1 MCENGRGDRVGFHIL
16 GASADLY
23 SRADTER
30 QEGRAVREQTQHARA
45 GGQPEGQ
52 CADSDYARRLLRA
65 ATMGSATLTG
75 VVALLVTSVA
85 GATPAPAQ
93 LTVVSGPLKAKYAE
107 NLCQVTRSH
116 RGVPLVVT
124 VRYYRSAASAV
135 TLVITRVKANAPTR
149 DGKLASSKNYGTELA
164 AYVAGHPYE
173 YWYSGWTPPAFG
185 QPGRHR
191 GSGTLTAARSLES
204 GSINAQMAYNGSN
217 AHGFKRRV
225 HLKASWGQC
234 IVETVGAAKPARGDA
249 RL

>member
-1 MCENGRGDRVGFHIL
+1 V
-16 GASADLY
+16 
-23 SRADTER
+23 
-30 QEGRAVREQTQHARA
+30 
-45 GGQPEGQ
+45 QPEPEDQ
-52 CADSDYARRLLRA
+52 CADSGYARRLLRA
-65 ATMGSATLTG
+65 ATMGLATFSAAA
-75 VVALLVTSVA
+75 ALLLTSVA

-93 LTVVSGPLKAKYAE
+93 LTVMSGPLKAKYAE
-107 NLCQVTRSH
+107 NLCQVTKSH

-124 VRYYRSAASAV
+124 VHYYRSATSSVAL
-135 TLVITRVKANAPTR
+135 TITRLKANAPTR
-149 DGKLASSKNYGTELA
+149 DRKLASSKNYGTELS
-164 AYVAGHPYE
+164 AYVPGHPYE

-217 AHGFKRRV
+217 GHGFKRRV

-234 IVETVGAAKPARGDA
+234 IVETAGVAKPPRGDG